1 LSQVIVHSKKERRS
15 DMEAASDSYYSAV
28 FESVKDLEI
37 LPKAFRFKVIDQV
50 YAQMMLNEMYI
61 VYFVVRDGQKLDRK
75 SVSLAHVNVQV
86 EGESF
91 TVPLDSKL
99 DLADSHLV
107 ELCFLTFI
115 MGKMTEV
122 KSVFRG

>member
-1 LSQVIVHSKKERRS
+1 
-15 DMEAASDSYYSAV
+15 MEAASDSYYSAV